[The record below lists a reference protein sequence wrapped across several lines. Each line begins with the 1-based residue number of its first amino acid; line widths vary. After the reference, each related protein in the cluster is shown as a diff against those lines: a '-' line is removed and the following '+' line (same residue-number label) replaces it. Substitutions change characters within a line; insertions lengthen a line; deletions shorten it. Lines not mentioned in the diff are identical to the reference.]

1 MGLLLTVGGIVVLL
15 DQLSKLLVL
24 RFMPLHSGIEI
35 IPGFFDLTHVHNTG
49 AAFSLLAGADP
60 AWRRLFFI
68 CMSFVGLGV
77 ISYAYRKTQSGDLWQ
92 KSALALLFGGALGN
106 LIDRLRFGEVVDF
119 LDVYVGAHHWPTFNI
134 ADSAITVGAILLFL
148 TVLKNK

>member
-1 MGLLLTVGGIVVLL
+1 MGFLLVIGGIVVLL
-15 DQLSKLLVL
+15 DQFSKFLVL
-24 RFMPLHSGIEI
+24 RFMAIHSVIEI
-35 IPGFFDLTHVHNTG
+35 IPGFFNLAHVHNTG

-68 CMSFVGLGV
+68 CMSFVGLGI
-77 ISYAYRKTQSGDLWQ
+77 ISYAYRKAPAGDFWQ

-119 LDVYVGAHHWPTFNI
+119 LDVYVGAHHWPTFNV
-134 ADSAITVGAILLFL
+134 ADSAITAGAVLLLFAILRG
-148 TVLKNK
+148 K